1 MDKVR
6 LEMDFLDA
14 LEKIGRI
21 SLDDPRVDLI
31 PSEIEAAMQTIIAN
45 NIFETANGDLVGIS
59 GARVVT
65 TNINEMEF

>member
-14 LEKIGRI
+14 LEKVSRI
-21 SLDDPRVDLI
+21 SLDDPRADLI
-31 PSEIEAAMQTIIAN
+31 PSEIQAVMQTIIAQ
-45 NIFETANGDLVGIS
+45 NIFETANGDLVAIS

>member
-14 LEKIGRI
+14 LEKLSRI
-21 SLDDPRVDLI
+21 TLDDPREDLI
-31 PSEIEAAMQTIIAN
+31 PSEIEGAMQNIIAN
-45 NIFETANGDLVGIS
+45 NIFETKNGDLVGIS
-59 GARVVT
+59 GARLVT